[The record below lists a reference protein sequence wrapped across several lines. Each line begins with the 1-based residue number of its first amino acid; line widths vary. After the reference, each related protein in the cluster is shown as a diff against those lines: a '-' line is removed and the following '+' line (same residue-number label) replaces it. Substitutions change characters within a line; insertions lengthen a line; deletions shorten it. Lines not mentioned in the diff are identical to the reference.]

1 MTSALVLYLVSG
13 VLRIGAPA
21 DRTIPIALA
30 IVAAVLVTIGA
41 WIGGD
46 VAYGLG
52 NMVDRHA
59 WRFWAKPK
67 WQALDV
73 TDIPEGQL
81 VKAKAGTQSLVLVRT
96 GDRVLAIHDVCAH
109 AGGTLS
115 DGKLAADGREVECP
129 LHGSRYELSTG
140 YKRRGPTTY
149 DQPRYDVRRSASGG
163 WEALRIVAG

>member
-1 MTSALVLYLVSG
+1 
-13 VLRIGAPA
+13 VLRIGSPA

-30 IVAAVLVTIGA
+30 IVAALLVTTGA

-46 VAYGLG
+46 VVYGLG

-81 VKAKAGTQSLVLVRT
+81 VKAKAGTQSLVLVRSGET
-96 GDRVLAIHDVCAH
+96 IHALHDQCAH
-109 AGGTLS
+109 AGGSLS
-115 DGKLAADGREVECP
+115 GGKIVDGCIQCP
-129 LHGSRYELSTG
+129 LHGSQFELATG
-140 YKRRGPTTY
+140 YRHRGPTVY
-149 DQPRYDVRRSASGG
+149 DQPRYEVRRGEGGGYEARRISVGSGDT
-163 WEALRIVAG
+163 EKVAETA